1 MTIQSFAANILQ
13 SQFSDNTTA
22 VRGPTLSAQIIGG
35 LTHSGGGHGSHGG
48 GGGLGGK
55 LVEELASNMFSS
67 GNKPPQSQSYH
78 GGPSAN
84 PQHAGGLAGSVMG
97 GVAHMF
103 GGQEPAQ
110 VGSAVQCKWL
120 MNLW

>member
-13 SQFSDNTTA
+13 SQFSGQHHGGAGANPL
-22 VRGPTLSAQIIGG
+22 GQIIGG

-55 LVEELASNMFSS
+55 LVGELASNMFSS